1 MYEEQMKNK
10 QIIVGIIDVLLSINF
25 SGCITNDT
33 KNREVSIPDDAV
45 KMKKR

>member
-10 QIIVGIIDVLLSINF
+10 YIIVGIIDVLLSINF
-25 SGCITNDT
+25 SGCIANDN
-33 KNREVSIPDDAV
+33 KNREEAIPDDVV